1 MGNHAKKRAAAAVH
15 NARYAEREAI
25 RPNITKSP
33 GQTVA
38 KKVEPVPSEPVKPAA
53 KSKRRWLGSIL
64 AAVAAFMPASLRG

>member
-1 MGNHAKKRAAAAVH
+1 MGNHANKRAAAAAH

-38 KKVEPVPSEPVKPAA
+38 KKVEPVSSEPVKPVV
-53 KSKRRWLGSIL
+53 KPKRCWFGAIL
-64 AAVAAFMPASLRG
+64 AAFMPVSLRG